1 MLRHGAPL
9 SPLQRRVAAAVG
21 VAQPERIRLQLV
33 DHVPIPA
40 GPLVAHIARRF
51 GLPGPD
57 VDGLTLGHAVFI
69 RRSALATEL
78 LAHECRHV
86 QQCEAAGSLHRFLR
100 AYLRQVAR
108 HGYRDAPFE
117 VDARAAAK
125 RCIGGG

>member
-1 MLRHGAPL
+1 MGG
-9 SPLQRRVAAAVG
+9 STSTFVISSISCTRRCS
-21 VAQPERIRLQLV
+21 RT
-33 DHVPIPA
+33 
-40 GPLVAHIARRF
+40 IARRF